1 MGGGESDPC
10 QPLARRAL
18 DFLPIDA
25 FRKRSAINKFLNCT
39 PSLSHW
45 DYGFSWEFAVVF
57 KVEVTSEN
65 GFVFVSL
72 TSTRVER
79 RDSTC
84 RIESENC
91 LVFPEYDDEV
101 GSIL

>member
-1 MGGGESDPC
+1 M
-10 QPLARRAL
+10 
-18 DFLPIDA
+18 
-25 FRKRSAINKFLNCT
+25 
-39 PSLSHW
+39 
-45 DYGFSWEFAVVF
+45 VF